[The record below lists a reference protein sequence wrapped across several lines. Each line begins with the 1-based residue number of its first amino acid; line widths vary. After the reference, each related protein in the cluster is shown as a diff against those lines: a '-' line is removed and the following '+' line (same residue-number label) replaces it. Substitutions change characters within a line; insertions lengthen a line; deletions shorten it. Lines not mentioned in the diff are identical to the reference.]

1 MPNASETMRRPP
13 QPSDLHLNSQAEAL
27 LGSLPPGV
35 APAALAERFPRILN
49 KIASAWATPSALIE
63 YLDGLLRDDR
73 GGRQGFPFEVAV
85 DIMHLTSHCESIVKD
100 KPSGHGTVPKVSP
113 WDEVYTGGRKLQ

>member
-1 MPNASETMRRPP
+1 MPDASEMMRRPP

-35 APAALAERFPRILN
+35 APVALAKRFPRILN
-49 KIASAWATPSALIE
+49 KIADTWATPTALIR

-73 GGRQGFPFEVAV
+73 GDRQGFPFDVAV
-85 DIMHLTSHCESIVKD
+85 DIMHLTSHCESMVKD
-100 KPSGHGTVPKVSP
+100 KAPGQGMASKESP
-113 WDEVYTGGRKLQ
+113 WDELYIGGRKPQ